1 MDKEIEN
8 QWQKNTTKN
17 LENIRKEVADL
28 KKFLEK
34 LLEDTNDESSSDEN

>member
-1 MDKEIEN
+1 MDKEISE
-8 QWQKNTTKN
+8 WQKNTTKN

-34 LLEDTNDESSSDEN
+34 LLEDTNDGSSSDEN